1 MPVVPAE
8 EAAWPAIEALLV
20 EAGLPLDGARG
31 AFSLGVVAREGEQIV
46 GAAAVESYGS
56 IGLLR
61 SVVVR
66 PDRRGTGLGAALVD
80 AAEARARAAGIAELY
95 LLTDS
100 AERFFGHRGYAAR
113 SRSAAPAPI
122 ADSVEFRVAC
132 ADTAVL
138 MARALGDG
146 S

>member
-1 MPVVPAE
+1 MAVVPAA
-8 EAAWPAIEALLV
+8 EADWPAIEALLAD
-20 EAGLPLDGARG
+20 AGLPLDGARE
-31 AFSLGVVAREGEQIV
+31 AFSRGVVAREGEHIV

-80 AAEARARAAGIAELY
+80 AAEALARAAGIAELY

-100 AERFFGHRGYAAR
+100 AERFFGHRGYVAR
-113 SRSAAPAPI
+113 PRVDAPAPI

-138 MARALGDG
+138 MTRALGDG